1 MYGTDMGCTLSKS
14 VSPLSTCTS
23 TKVPGM
29 PKKVTDYELELQLLY
44 IS

>member
-23 TKVPGM
+23 M

>member
-1 MYGTDMGCTLSKS
+1 MYGTFMGYTLSKS

-23 TKVPGM
+23 M
-29 PKKVTDYELELQLLY
+29 PKKVTGYELELQLLS

>member
-14 VSPLSTCTS
+14 VSPLSTWTS
-23 TKVPGM
+23 M